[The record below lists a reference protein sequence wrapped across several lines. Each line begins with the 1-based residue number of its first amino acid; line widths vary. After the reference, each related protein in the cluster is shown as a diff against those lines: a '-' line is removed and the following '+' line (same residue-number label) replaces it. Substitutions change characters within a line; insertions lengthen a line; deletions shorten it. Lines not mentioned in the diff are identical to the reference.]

1 MHGICKSKLTIS
13 NLNRRISAFD
23 ITAASRHDL
32 ARAGR
37 LARHCSSRA
46 AGTPWNNCS
55 SKKRATKMAE
65 QTHHTPNKTLWNW
78 PNIWYMCFKG
88 FKELFS
94 CIAIVFTH
102 GIFWCGHWT
111 NREVVFWFI
120 NNWTNSMTNTWNVES
135 LMQMSTVIW
144 RSGKNKCWV
153 DNLRAE
159 YLETDSTGLYVIIEK
174 TSGFTIA
181 AAPHFCAR
189 HELSGRIK
197 RSSNVDML
205 PKSND

>member
-1 MHGICKSKLTIS
+1 
-13 NLNRRISAFD
+13 
-23 ITAASRHDL
+23 
-32 ARAGR
+32 
-37 LARHCSSRA
+37 
-46 AGTPWNNCS
+46 
-55 SKKRATKMAE
+55 
-65 QTHHTPNKTLWNW
+65 
-78 PNIWYMCFKG
+78 
-88 FKELFS
+88 
-94 CIAIVFTH
+94 
-102 GIFWCGHWT
+102 
-111 NREVVFWFI
+111 
-120 NNWTNSMTNTWNVES
+120 MTNTWNVES

-205 PKSND
+205 RRVTTSRRQKLAEHHIGFPGCKFRGVNVHHALSGFPEALKRN